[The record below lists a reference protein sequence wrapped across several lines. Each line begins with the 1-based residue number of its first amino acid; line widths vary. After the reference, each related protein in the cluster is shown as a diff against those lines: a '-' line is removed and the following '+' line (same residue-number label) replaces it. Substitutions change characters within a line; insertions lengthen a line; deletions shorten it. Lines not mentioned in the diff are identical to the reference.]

1 MTGVD
6 STISR
11 WRMPPGRLLFGHG
24 DATGTRTTLST
35 ASSVVPDQV
44 NDERRVGTHTAANGS
59 TGPRWFLA
67 DRRSTRR
74 GSMVVHTAHRKLA
87 WRLRAE
93 DGQAIVEYSL
103 IVALI
108 SVVAIAALGAIG
120 VDITSLFTKV
130 STTLSGV
137 ES

>member
-1 MTGVD
+1 
-6 STISR
+6 
-11 WRMPPGRLLFGHG
+11 
-24 DATGTRTTLST
+24 
-35 ASSVVPDQV
+35 
-44 NDERRVGTHTAANGS
+44 
-59 TGPRWFLA
+59 
-67 DRRSTRR
+67 
-74 GSMVVHTAHRKLA
+74 MVVHTAHRKLA